1 MLKLGITGGIASGKS
16 TAADF
21 FEKKGAYIFNA
32 DRESKRHLKSSLT
45 LQKKIVEIFG
55 NNILDENKIN
65 FNALAEIAFKN
76 KINNS
81 ILNGIMWPE
90 IFLIIN
96 NTYEKISKMKNKYNL
111 FVVDAA
117 LIFEA
122 NYVSFFDYTLL
133 ITAAK
138 QKRLDRAVS
147 RTNISLENI
156 QNRISLQMSENKKK
170 ELADYVILNN
180 STISN
185 LNKNL
190 EKFYIKKL
198 FK

>member
-21 FEKKGAYIFNA
+21 FEKQGAYIFNA

-65 FNALAEIAFKN
+65 FNALAKVAFKN

-170 ELADYVILNN
+170 ELADYVVLNN
-180 STISN
+180 SSISN

-190 EKFYIKKL
+190 EKFYNKKL